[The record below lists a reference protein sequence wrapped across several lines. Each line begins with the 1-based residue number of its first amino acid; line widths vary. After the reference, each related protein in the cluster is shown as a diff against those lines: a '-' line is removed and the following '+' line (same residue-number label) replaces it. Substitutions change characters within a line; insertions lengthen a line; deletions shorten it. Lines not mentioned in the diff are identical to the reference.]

1 MYVHGYGFFLASTMP
16 TTNPIV
22 SSSVS
27 LTFPAPSP
35 TQETKEEKLEKE
47 QKGWMN
53 QPMVIGVGIGGGLM
67 SVLVLVIIIRIGLRQ
82 HRLVSSHFWETF
94 TNISDREFKL
104 VNTLTGFCY
113 NFESLS
119 SPSLAFLFLWFLPH
133 SLGYTGLPFRLG
145 WRGRKTGGAV
155 YDRDC
160 ITPGVLSDEV
170 RREIMGDARGNCLLP
185 DEYVVLATVMCTI
198 LLYREGR
205 LVYQSFRS
213 TQGITSSGLFVI
225 MFAVDTRANGA
236 QKALTNQLL
245 VSLTSGNFSQ
255 IVLIVVTFNIIFVK
269 RTKTGRFSKM
279 DYEALIIFRSSR
291 H

>member
-27 LTFPAPSP
+27 LTFPAPNP

-113 NFESLS
+113 NFESLL
-119 SPSLAFLFLWFLPH
+119 SPSLAFLFSGF
-133 SLGYTGLPFRLG
+133 SL
-145 WRGRKTGGAV
+145 
-155 YDRDC
+155 
-160 ITPGVLSDEV
+160 
-170 RREIMGDARGNCLLP
+170 
-185 DEYVVLATVMCTI
+185 I
-198 LLYREGR
+198 LLGTRGSLFGLAGEGGKQ
-205 LVYQSFRS
+205 VAPCM
-213 TQGITSSGLFVI
+213 IVI
-225 MFAVDTRANGA
+225 A
-236 QKALTNQLL
+236 
-245 VSLTSGNFSQ
+245 
-255 IVLIVVTFNIIFVK
+255 
-269 RTKTGRFSKM
+269 
-279 DYEALIIFRSSR
+279 
-291 H
+291 